1 MDLNVYLAE
10 LVVRE
15 RLRDAERV
23 ARASQWV
30 EEASGRRRRALRVA
44 LGRAMIRAGRWVL
57 GQAPD
62 VAALGR

>member
-10 LVVRE
+10 FAVRE
-15 RLRDAERV
+15 RLQEAERL

-30 EEASGRRRRALRVA
+30 EEAAGRRRRALRVA

-62 VAALGR
+62 AAALGR

>member
-1 MDLNVYLAE
+1 MDFNVYLTE
-10 LVVRE
+10 VLVRE
-15 RLRDAERV
+15 RLREAERF

-30 EEASGRRRRALRVA
+30 EEASGRRRRAFRVA

-62 VAALGR
+62 AAALGR

>member
-1 MDLNVYLAE
+1 MDLNVYLME
-10 LVVRE
+10 FLVRDRLRETE
-15 RLRDAERV
+15 RL

-44 LGRAMIRAGRWVL
+44 LGRAMIRAGRWVR

-62 VAALGR
+62 APAVGR

>member
-1 MDLNVYLAE
+1 MDFNVYLTE
-10 LVVRE
+10 VLVRE
-15 RLRDAERV
+15 RLQEAERF

-30 EEASGRRRRALRVA
+30 EEASGRRRRAFRVA

-62 VAALGR
+62 APALGR

>member
-1 MDLNVYLAE
+1 MDLNVYLME
-10 LVVRE
+10 FLVRE
-15 RLRDAERV
+15 RFREAERL

-30 EEASGRRRRALRVA
+30 EEAAGRRRRAFRVA

-62 VAALGR
+62 APVLGR

>member
-1 MDLNVYLAE
+1 MDFNVYLTE
-10 LVVRE
+10 VLVRE
-15 RLRDAERV
+15 RLREAERF

-30 EEASGRRRRALRVA
+30 EKASGRRSRAFRVA

-62 VAALGR
+62 APALGR